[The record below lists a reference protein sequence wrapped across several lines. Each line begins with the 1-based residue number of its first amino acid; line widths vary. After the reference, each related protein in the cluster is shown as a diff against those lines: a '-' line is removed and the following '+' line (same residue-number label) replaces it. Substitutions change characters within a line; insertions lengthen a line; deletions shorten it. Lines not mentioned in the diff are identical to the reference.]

1 MLFSGW
7 KLLLQPW
14 SYWHPFHLIR
24 TLGLR
29 VDKTLREIILPGE
42 CGGDKLASGSVRE
55 SPLCQAEEKGL
66 AGSRGRPRQ
75 GRLGGPMLRP
85 PPCLWQTR
93 QWIISPSGTRP
104 SAVGLKG
111 KGAVIQH
118 SAEELPLYV
127 CSLHYKHTYTHTLVC
142 IVCIS
147 TVQSLCTS
155 QFPLVYTLFLSV
167 SLTDIT
173 LTVSIN
179 RSLYKSSVVVRK
191 WSQISPYILLSTLT
205 WNLSCKI
212 HVVQNK
218 CEMCHRATTSCP
230 LQVDCVLTWQVCFW
244 DQQLLQGL

>member
-1 MLFSGW
+1 MFSTSRAGGWILFSGW
-7 KLLLQPW
+7 KRLLQPW

-24 TLGLR
+24 TLGPR

-104 SAVGLKG
+104 SAVGLRG
-111 KGAVIQH
+111 KGAVIRH

-127 CSLHYKHTYTHTLVC
+127 CSKRHERAHAHTLVC
-142 IVCIS
+142 IVCTS
-147 TVQSLCTS
+147 AAHSLCTS
-155 QFPLVYTLFLSV
+155 QFSLVYTFVRSSSIMQT
-167 SLTDIT
+167 SL
-173 LTVSIN
+173 
-179 RSLYKSSVVVRK
+179 
-191 WSQISPYILLSTLT
+191 
-205 WNLSCKI
+205 
-212 HVVQNK
+212 
-218 CEMCHRATTSCP
+218 
-230 LQVDCVLTWQVCFW
+230 WQF
-244 DQQLLQGL
+244 Q

>member
-104 SAVGLKG
+104 CAVGLRG

-118 SAEELPLYV
+118 SAEELPQYV
-127 CSLHYKHTYTHTLVC
+127 CSIHTCLHCVYFHCAQLMYISISPCTL
-142 IVCIS
+142 
-147 TVQSLCTS
+147 
-155 QFPLVYTLFLSV
+155 YLS
-167 SLTDIT
+167 
-173 LTVSIN
+173 
-179 RSLYKSSVVVRK
+179 SSVM
-191 WSQISPYILLSTLT
+191 Q
-205 WNLSCKI
+205 
-212 HVVQNK
+212 
-218 CEMCHRATTSCP
+218 TS
-230 LQVDCVLTWQVCFW
+230 LWQF
-244 DQQLLQGL
+244 Q

>member
-55 SPLCQAEEKGL
+55 SLLCQAEEKGL

-104 SAVGLKG
+104 SAVGLRG

-118 SAEELPLYV
+118 GAEELPLYV
-127 CSLHYKHTYTHTLVC
+127 CSMHHKHTYTLVC
-142 IVCIS
+142 IVRTS
-147 TVQSLCTS
+147 TAHCLCRSPFPPVYTFSPSLFHHFDSFNKQSLT
-155 QFPLVYTLFLSV
+155 
-167 SLTDIT
+167 
-173 LTVSIN
+173 
-179 RSLYKSSVVVRK
+179 
-191 WSQISPYILLSTLT
+191 
-205 WNLSCKI
+205 
-212 HVVQNK
+212 
-218 CEMCHRATTSCP
+218 
-230 LQVDCVLTWQVCFW
+230 
-244 DQQLLQGL
+244 